1 MTNKELKNKI
11 IESVEQNHVN
21 INSLLLVRP
30 SEDDYIRMGKLIY
43 GMLKNKDCQ
52 LPMLFDG
59 DEDNVTR
66 IQELTPVLYLSIN
79 ASWKKPQKMA
89 TNVTR

>member
-21 INSLLLVRP
+21 INSLLLVSP
-30 SEDDYIRMGKLIY
+30 SEEDYIRMGRLIY

-59 DEDNVTR
+59 DDDEITR

-79 ASWKKPQKMA
+79 AS
-89 TNVTR
+89 

>member
-30 SEDDYIRMGKLIY
+30 SEEDYIRMGKLIY

-59 DEDNVTR
+59 DDDSVTR

-79 ASWKKPQKMA
+79 AS
-89 TNVTR
+89 

>member
-79 ASWKKPQKMA
+79 AS
-89 TNVTR
+89 

>member
-30 SEDDYIRMGKLIY
+30 SEEDYIRMGKLIY
-43 GMLKNKDCQ
+43 SMLKNKDCQ

-59 DEDNVTR
+59 DDDKVTR

-79 ASWKKPQKMA
+79 AS
-89 TNVTR
+89 